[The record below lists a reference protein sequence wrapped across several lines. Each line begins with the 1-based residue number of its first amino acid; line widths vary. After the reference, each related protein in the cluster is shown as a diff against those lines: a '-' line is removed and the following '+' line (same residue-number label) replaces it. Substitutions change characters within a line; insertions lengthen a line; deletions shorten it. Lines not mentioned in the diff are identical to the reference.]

1 MGLRVFTNAANTNQ
15 IYSVSTFFLSQ
26 MQIAKI
32 KYSVST
38 YFFATNANNNKKSDI
53 QFRRYFCHKKN
64 KQQQQ
69 QQQNQIFSFE
79 DIFD

>member
-1 MGLRVFTNAANTNQ
+1 MGLRVFTNAANTNIQ
-15 IYSVSTFFLSQ
+15 FRRFFLSQ